1 MNYRSAVLFVT
12 SLLISHIA
20 IADNEY
26 MVEKG
31 DSLYKIGQLLGVPYE
46 AIMKANDLEDETIYP
61 DQILIIPAAGRY
73 TGDVAVNEPFI
84 EEEDSSIVATPVP
97 VSDEAVAEP
106 SESSSETVATAS
118 REGSYSEAAYIPPV
132 QGKSKARPRTS
143 NPSQYIVQAGDSIL
157 SISKKFGISPWD
169 LRKANDIKFAAI
181 HVGQS
186 LKLPDSSAPVAIA
199 ATAN

>member
-1 MNYRSAVLFVT
+1 MNYRSAALFVT
-12 SLLISHIA
+12 SLLVSHIA
-20 IADNEY
+20 TADNEY

-31 DSLYKIGQLLGVPYE
+31 DSLYKIGKLLGVPYE
-46 AIMKANDLEDETIYP
+46 AIMRANNLRDETIYP

-73 TGDVAVNEPFI
+73 TGDVAVNEPFT
-84 EEEDSSIVATPVP
+84 EQPDDSSIVATPVP

-106 SESSSETVATAS
+106 SPEAEIASAS

-181 HVGQS
+181 HVGQA
-186 LKLPDSSAPVAIA
+186 LKLPESSAPVAIA
-199 ATAN
+199 ATSN

>member
-1 MNYRSAVLFVT
+1 MNYRSAALLVT
-12 SLLISHIA
+12 SLLISHTA

-46 AIMKANDLEDETIYP
+46 AIMRANDLEDETIYP

-73 TGDVAVNEPFI
+73 TGDVAVNEPFRG
-84 EEEDSSIVATPVP
+84 EPDESSIVATPVP
-97 VSDEAVAEP
+97 VSDEAIAEP
-106 SESSSETVATAS
+106 SPAAEVASAS
-118 REGSYSEAAYIPPV
+118 REDTYSEAAYIPPV

-181 HVGQS
+181 HVGQA